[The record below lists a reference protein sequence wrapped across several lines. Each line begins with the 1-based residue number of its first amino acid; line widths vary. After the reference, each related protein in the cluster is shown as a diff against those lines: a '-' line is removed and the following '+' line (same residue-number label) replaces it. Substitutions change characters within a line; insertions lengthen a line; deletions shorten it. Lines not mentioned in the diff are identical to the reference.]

1 MGWTRYEGEKS
12 GEEKSRRA
20 VAGVPV
26 AAALLRFIADF
37 LDEHGWILA
46 VRANGERNAQ
56 NWQSTDSQGAV
67 ENFFLAAAFEKH
79 FASVQYQRALSD
91 GGKVGLDF
99 IFFDRGVGGDYFFQ

>member
-1 MGWTRYEGEKS
+1 RQTGLRHVTHAPGDAFPLQPSFIWVGRGCYTFAARTVGWTRYEGEKS

-67 ENFFLAAAFEKH
+67 
-79 FASVQYQRALSD
+79 
-91 GGKVGLDF
+91 
-99 IFFDRGVGGDYFFQ
+99 